1 MFSQFKF
8 VTGNSNK
15 VREAGDILKIPLEQI
30 EVKGLFEIQTQDL
43 DELVRHKC
51 QQAYQALKSPVLVED
66 SGLQFKAW
74 QGLPGA
80 LIKWFET
87 TVGCEGMLKMLQSFD
102 DRRATAVCC
111 LAIHDGTRIQV
122 VRGEVDGTIAF
133 EIRGN
138 NGFGWDV
145 FFVPKGL
152 KKTFAEMGSME
163 KNEISHRKIALE
175 RLKILLLDLEN

>member
-15 VREAGDILKIPLEQI
+15 VREAEDILKIPLEQI

-51 QQAYQALKSPVLVED
+51 QQAYQALMSPVLVED

-145 FFVPKGL
+145 FFVPKGQ
-152 KKTFAEMGSME
+152 KKTFAEMGSKE